1 MVVSE
6 VIKNFRPKI
15 PPPRNPLPPGAGK
28 NLSLEGH
35 GAPPMVTFR
44 LFRVERI
51 KVRVIDKY
59 E

>member
-35 GAPPMVTFR
+35 GAPPHGDLQVIQGYERFVKPFG
-44 LFRVERI
+44 LFR
-51 KVRVIDKY
+51 
-59 E
+59 